1 MCMVKCGGA
10 LSCQCLPLLAQSS
23 GPKKKKGVKDHIP
36 YRDSVL
42 TWILKENL
50 GEEFGSSSVL

>member
-1 MCMVKCGGA
+1 MWVPLCA
-10 LSCQCLPLLAQSS
+10 LQSS
-23 GPKKKKGVKDHIP
+23 GPKKKKGGKDHIP

-50 GEEFGSSSVL
+50 GEE